1 MKTSPHPTPLPE
13 GEGAATALLQ
23 IDRISAGYGQFDV
36 LLSPTSPTTAFAFGA
51 KSENPLAMYMSDV
64 CTIPSNLAG
73 HPAMSVPYGVGDD
86 GLPVGVQLLAPA
98 LGEAT
103 MFRAAAALERSLS

>member
-1 MKTSPHPTPLPE
+1 
-13 GEGAATALLQ
+13 
-23 IDRISAGYGQFDV
+23 
-36 LLSPTSPTTAFAFGA
+36 
-51 KSENPLAMYMSDV
+51 MYLSDV
-64 CTIPSNLAG
+64 CTVPANMAG

-103 MFRAAAALERSLS
+103 MFRAAAALERERP